1 MSTPLPDTGWRLFF
15 DGTASPNPGRMGIG
29 CLLLAPDGSEHRLS
43 RALPGSGCNNEAEIQ
58 ALLAGLQLAA
68 TLGATSL
75 HIAGDSRAMLD
86 YLQPGAA
93 ATVPRLQAW
102 LEQVQGQLARLTA
115 YRCTWVPRHHNQAA
129 DALARQA
136 LGLALKP
143 AGRPI
148 SRRRRR

>member
-1 MSTPLPDTGWRLFF
+1 MSRVPDSGWRLFF

-29 CLLLAPDGSEHRLS
+29 CLLLAPDGSEHQIS
-43 RALPGSGCNNEAEIQ
+43 RALPGSGCNNEAEAQ

-68 TLGATSL
+68 GLGVTEL
-75 HIAGDSRAMLD
+75 TVCGDSRPLLD
-86 YLQPGAA
+86 YLQPGAPG
-93 ATVPRLQAW
+93 TVPRLQTLLDTLQSALAGFQRWQGCW
-102 LEQVQGQLARLTA
+102 L
-115 YRCTWVPRHHNQAA
+115 PRHHNQAA

-136 LGLALKP
+136 IGLALKP

>member
-1 MSTPLPDTGWRLFF
+1 LFF

-43 RALPGSGCNNEAEIQ
+43 RALPGSGCNNEAEGS

-68 TLGATSL
+68 SLGAENLTV
-75 HIAGDSRAMLD
+75 AGDSRALID
-86 YLQPGAA
+86 YLQPGAP
-93 ATVPRLQAW
+93 ATVPRLQT
-102 LEQVQGQLARLTA
+102 LLDQLQAALSGFAA
-115 YRCTWVPRHHNQAA
+115 YHCCWVPRHHNQAA

-136 LGLALKP
+136 LGLVVKP

-148 SRRRRR
+148 SRKRRR